1 MINII
6 VNIILMCMYIP
17 MSFDN
22 SCIWTGASV
31 NHSKDG
37 DSPLHIAAQ
46 LSNPELVKTLLDHGA
61 DHRAKNKAGSQ
72 PVDMAPPNSA
82 VKLLRLTTHTDGI

>member
-1 MINII
+1 
-6 VNIILMCMYIP
+6 MCMYIP

-72 PVDMAPPNSA
+72 PVDMTPPNSA
-82 VKLLRLTTHTDGI
+82 VVKLLRLTTHTDGI